1 MNSRNERR
9 KKRMERIEQR
19 NRHLLEE
26 NRIMHDHLR
35 ELEMKH
41 DLLKKEYNRYAIYVT
56 IMLIILTSLYVYL
69 MTL

>member
-9 KKRMERIEQR
+9 KKRIERIEQR
-19 NRHLLEE
+19 NRHLLEQ
-26 NRIMHDHLR
+26 NRIMHDYLH
-35 ELEMKH
+35 ELEMRH

>member
-9 KKRMERIEQR
+9 RKRMEIIEQR
-19 NRHLLEE
+19 NKHLLEQ
-26 NRIMHDHLR
+26 NKIMREYLY

-41 DLLKKEYNRYAIYVT
+41 DLLKKEYDRYVIYVT

>member
-1 MNSRNERR
+1 MSSRNERR
-9 KKRMERIEQR
+9 RKRMEIIEQR
-19 NRHLLEE
+19 NRHLLEQ
-26 NRIMHDHLR
+26 NRIMHDYLY

-41 DLLKKEYNRYAIYVT
+41 DLLKKEYDRYVIYVT

>member
-9 KKRMERIEQR
+9 KKRMEIIEQR
-19 NRHLLEE
+19 NKHLLEQ
-26 NRIMHDHLR
+26 NKIMREYLY

-41 DLLKKEYNRYAIYVT
+41 DLLKKEYDRYVIYIT
-56 IMLIILTSLYVYL
+56 IMFIILMSLYIYL